1 MRHGTHMNA
10 LSHWEDTLMY
20 SNIYFPFTQA
30 LGVSLQPNVVIIE
43 EAHILYVLLCDIH
56 VLIYFD
62 LISYL
67 QIYMKVLAYMY

>member
-1 MRHGTHMNA
+1 MNA

-56 VLIYFD
+56 VLI
-62 LISYL
+62 
-67 QIYMKVLAYMY
+67 